1 MSARKV
7 YLSLAVAS
15 MLAAPGAF
23 AYNEFNAR
31 MDCLNKVVHW
41 GSSYSNPQDVRAD
54 ETGHH
59 SFNVIGTVRDRDDR
73 EHRFDC
79 RIEHKEVVSWNVS
92 SSNSHSDKH
101 KSKTD
106 KALVI
111 GAGIVGLA
119 ALAAVIANS
128 KSNDNTHD
136 ASRVVYNSGKSNPFD
151 DMRYLRSECRR
162 VVREHLV
169 QDHGAVDDLDLD
181 QANLNGRALS
191 GDGRV
196 SFESGGARNLTYS
209 CNFDRGGNVYDGN
222 YSYRAGR

>member
-1 MSARKV
+1 MTARKV
-7 YLSLAVAS
+7 CLSLAVAS
-15 MLAAPGAF
+15 ILAAPSAF
-23 AYNEFNAR
+23 AYNAFNAR
-31 MDCLNKVVHW
+31 MDCLSKVVHW

-54 ETGHH
+54 ETGQH
-59 SFNVIGTVRDRDDR
+59 SFNVTGKVTDRNDR

-79 RIEHKEVVSWNVS
+79 RIEHKEVVSWNVHS
-92 SSNSHSDKH
+92 GHSDSDKQ
-101 KSKTD
+101 KNKTG
-106 KALVI
+106 KALAI

-128 KSNDNTHD
+128 KSNDKMHD
-136 ASRVVYNSGKSNPFD
+136 ENRTVYNSGKSNPFD

-196 SFESGGARNLTYS
+196 SFESGGARKLTYS

-222 YSYRAGR
+222 YSYWGGR

>member
-136 ASRVVYNSGKSNPFD
+136 A
-151 DMRYLRSECRR
+151 
-162 VVREHLV
+162 
-169 QDHGAVDDLDLD
+169 
-181 QANLNGRALS
+181 
-191 GDGRV
+191 
-196 SFESGGARNLTYS
+196 
-209 CNFDRGGNVYDGN
+209 
-222 YSYRAGR
+222 